1 MARATIV
8 KPARL
13 IRATPCNFTIHAPSG
28 IMLKTCGL
36 TLWFRRGR
44 DALTAE
50 RLASDKS

>member
-1 MARATIV
+1 MIV

-13 IRATPCNFTIHAPSG
+13 IRATPCNFTIQAASS

-36 TLWFRRGR
+36 TMWFRRGQ

-50 RLASDKS
+50 RPASDKS